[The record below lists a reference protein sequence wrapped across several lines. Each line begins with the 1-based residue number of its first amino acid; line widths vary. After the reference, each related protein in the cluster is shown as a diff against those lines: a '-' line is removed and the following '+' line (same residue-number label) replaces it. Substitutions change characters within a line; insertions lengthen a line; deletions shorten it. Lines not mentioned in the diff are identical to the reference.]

1 MNKLIYRE
9 SNKLHYGKYLYKLKT
24 KNTLASIFR
33 SEKQRSGKLSF
44 AAKRI
49 GELKDSMRNNH
60 SYSVTVV
67 TKFRKSDVAS
77 ASELKDAET
86 IYRILKNSD
95 GYSIRCEDK
104 NLAVYANSLE
114 ILEKIGNS
122 ISSKTEIW
130 RPSESAKDVLEKG
143 IIVVKSE
150 PEYPIKV
157 TFGPKKGSRSL
168 AEWVDK
174 NSSLVKIGRITLQRH
189 REERSWIQGNYMY
202 VKNEQV
208 LTLIKM
214 IVGDN
219 ILKIEKLLYKENID
233 K

>member
-1 MNKLIYRE
+1 MNRLTYRE

-49 GELKDSMRNNH
+49 KELKDSMKN
-60 SYSVTVV
+60 SQTYSVVVV

-77 ASELKDAET
+77 ASELSDAET
-86 IYRILKNSD
+86 IYKILKNSED
-95 GYSIRCEDK
+95 YSIRCEDK
-104 NLAVYANSLE
+104 SLAIYTNSLE
-114 ILEKIGNS
+114 ILEKIGTS
-122 ISSKTEIW
+122 ITTKTEIW
-130 RPSESAKDVLEKG
+130 KPLETALDILEKG
-143 IIVVKSE
+143 IIVVKSK
-150 PEYPIKV
+150 PEYPLKV
-157 TFGPKKGSRSL
+157 TFGPKKGSKSL

>member
-1 MNKLIYRE
+1 MNRLVYRE
-9 SNKLHYGKYLYKLKT
+9 SSKLHYGKYLYKLKT

-33 SEKQRSGKLSF
+33 SEKQRGGNLSF

-49 GELKDSMRNNH
+49 KELKDSIKNSQTYTVH
-60 SYSVTVV
+60 VV
-67 TKFRKSDVAS
+67 TKFRKADVAS
-77 ASELKDAET
+77 ASELSDAET
-86 IYRILKNSD
+86 IYKVLKSSTD
-95 GYSIRCEDK
+95 YSIRCEDK
-104 NLAVYANSLE
+104 NLAIYTNNFEV
-114 ILEKIGNS
+114 LEKIGNA

-130 RPSESAKDVLEKG
+130 KPSEIAKDILQKG

-150 PEYPIKV
+150 PEYPWKV
-157 TFGPKKGSRSL
+157 TFGPRKGSKSL

-174 NSSLVKIGRITLQRH
+174 NSNLVKIGKITLKRH